1 MGDRIGLKDSAVIR
15 PVARLESRGLAER
28 SGTPGDRRVVAARV
42 TPAGRDRQAGATP
55 THRPGLG
62 AAPDPSPGSVYLA
75 DLADLAAWVLS
86 GERGAGSPPEGTR
99 HPQTG
104 GAHP

>member
-28 SGTPGDRRVVAARV
+28 SGTPGDRRVVAARH
-42 TPAGRDRQAGATP
+42 PGGSRPPGRGHADP
-55 THRPGLG
+55 PPGLG

-75 DLADLAAWVLS
+75 DPADLAAWVLS

-104 GAHP
+104 GAHA